1 LLIGAACAKEK
12 NKPSREE
19 REKSG
24 VRGGLG
30 RRAKLGGC
38 FFNKNRPIS
47 SWTNFLLLIGQDH
60 VIIFHIYL
68 SPENYTKYAL
78 FIIKKVF

>member
-1 LLIGAACAKEK
+1 VLEAGWEEEPNWAVVSLTRTGPFRAGLIFFF
-12 NKPSREE
+12 
-19 REKSG
+19 
-24 VRGGLG
+24 LTG
-30 RRAKLGGC
+30 R
-38 FFNKNRPIS
+38 
-47 SWTNFLLLIGQDH
+47 DH